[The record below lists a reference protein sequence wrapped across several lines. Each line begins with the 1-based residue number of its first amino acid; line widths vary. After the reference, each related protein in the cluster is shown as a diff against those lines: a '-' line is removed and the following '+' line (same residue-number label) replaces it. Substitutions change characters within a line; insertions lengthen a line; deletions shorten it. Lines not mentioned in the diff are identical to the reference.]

1 MSPEEE
7 IEWDVP
13 TLTIADDRGRSID
26 CFVEHSIEVEGDE
39 YLLLNPV
46 DAPVEIVTWS
56 DEGDDAEPVPLSNDE
71 DLERIFA
78 TARAVLA
85 EENLTLKR
93 SAIVLTVEGELPEIP
108 DDEGEGEGD
117 DCDEDCDHADD
128 EDDVEEF
135 QWLASFFHEGIEY
148 AIYTPLDPFFI
159 LARVDENGQ
168 PQLLPPDEIER
179 IEGLLPSLEERFFEG
194 LD

>member
-56 DEGDDAEPVPLSNDE
+56 DEGDDAEPVPLSDDE

-108 DDEGEGEGD
+108 DEEGEGD
-117 DCDEDCDHADD
+117 DCDDDCDHADD
-128 EDDVEEF
+128 EEDVEEF
-135 QWLASFFHEGIEY
+135 QWLASFFHEGVEY

>member
-1 MSPEEE
+1 MSPED

-13 TLTIADDRGRSID
+13 TLTISDDHGRKLD
-26 CFVEHSIEVEGDE
+26 CFVEHSVEVDGGE

-46 DAPVEIVTWS
+46 DAPVEIVTWQ
-56 DEGDDAEPVPLSNDE
+56 DDSESSEPVPLTGDDAIE
-71 DLERIFA
+71 PIFA

-93 SAIVLTVEGELPEIP
+93 TAIVLTVAGELPDLPAE
-108 DDEGEGEGD
+108 EMEASGD
-117 DCDEDCDHADD
+117 VAAE
-128 EDDVEEF
+128 DVEEF
-135 QWLASFFHEGIEY
+135 QWLASFFHEAVEY
-148 AIYTPLDPFFI
+148 AVYTPLDPFFI

-168 PQLLPPDEIER
+168 PQLLSPEEIESVD
-179 IEGLLPSLEERFFEG
+179 GLLPSLEERFFEG

>member
-56 DEGDDAEPVPLSNDE
+56 DEGDDAEPVPLSDDE

-108 DDEGEGEGD
+108 DEEGEGD

-128 EDDVEEF
+128 EEDVEEF
-135 QWLASFFHEGIEY
+135 QWLASFFHEGVEY

>member
-56 DEGDDAEPVPLSNDE
+56 DEGDDAEPVPLSEDE

-93 SAIVLTVEGELPEIP
+93 TAIVLTVEGELPEIP
-108 DDEGEGEGD
+108 GDE
-117 DCDEDCDHADD
+117 DD
-128 EDDVEEF
+128 EDGDAAHGDDEEDDEDVEEF
-135 QWLASFFHEGIEY
+135 QWLASFFHEGVEY